1 MYVCWMSNDGAE
13 VRRVPADD
21 PIVLGR
27 AFDYTDAFVVDL
39 PEPDDRPPAEW
50 VREGLAAMP
59 KWVERGARAIGVQ
72 PVKDPP
78 PGQLD
83 VFRIVSTDDD
93 VVHLEK
99 ALPLLHVDFIGRNVG
114 PRRRMITTG
123 LTYRRPL
130 LATIVWTIIGPGHRW
145 GARRMLARMLP
156 ASAPTPR

>member
-1 MYVCWMSNDGAE
+1 MSSAE
-13 VRRVPADD
+13 PSVRRVPADD
-21 PIVLGR
+21 PILSGR

-59 KWVERGARAIGVQ
+59 DWIERGARVLGVQ
-72 PVKDPP
+72 PVKNPP

-83 VFRIVSTDDD
+83 VFTIVSSDDD

-114 PRRRMITTG
+114 ARRRMITTG
-123 LTYRRPL
+123 LTYRRRLP
-130 LATIVWTIIGPGHRW
+130 ATIVWTIIGPGHRW
-145 GARRMLARMLP
+145 AARRMLARTLP
-156 ASAPTPR
+156 TPAPTRR